1 MQIRIDN
8 LSVNGLGPIASK
20 KWQFTDINLIYGRNE
35 QGKTFIVEY
44 LLSSL
49 FKNSPKT
56 RPLTDSGQVN
66 VIGLADTWVRF
77 EPKSRKKIED
87 YLFADDKPVDLS
99 RLLVV
104 KAGETK
110 FPSSSEKG
118 ITKTILKDYL
128 SDQRVLDM
136 ISSKIPTNIQK
147 STWENGQLILG
158 SQSGECRTYSNYLYD
173 LEKAEKLLAEVD
185 AKYTLGDIV
194 KEKSELEQVDRLIQE
209 QENARRYCAYQ
220 KFSKKKVLF
229 DELEQLPQDKLDE
242 IKKINSDI
250 QSLQKQI
257 QKDEDQINDLEPQ
270 CTHFEWLETAIAECE
285 KRPEALGTRSDMV
298 YILPGIIF
306 ILAAIVFAFLQISW
320 GALVSGAL
328 AALVFVLTILHYRS
342 RLQKSDET
350 AEINRVFQAYEE
362 RFGQKALSITDLKS
376 KHSELKP
383 KYYGLDQIKA
393 DLKACQKEFAGLQK
407 ELDAKLSVFFKQIP
421 KLENVDAQ
429 ISDLQNKRKALD
441 EDYQRENVA
450 LAALGVEPEDYLSDP
465 VDMQFDQKLFNRLIS
480 QRDELC
486 DSIEEKEQSLQVLKQ
501 RVCDLTGSSI
511 SSPWDVIIDQLRD
524 HRDDVSHLMKES
536 KGKIGS
542 GLVITQVINEI
553 REREDEGIA
562 KALAS
567 NAIREPIKALTQAY
581 QGVEMEGDDIYVFS
595 EYERFP
601 VHHLSTGAQ
610 EQILLALRIGLA
622 SYYLKD
628 LQMFLILD
636 DAFQHSD
643 WQRREWMVD
652 QMADLAS
659 IGWQIIYFAMDDH
672 IKQLFEERVKPK
684 FKDRYA
690 AFELTN

>member
-20 KWQFTDINLIYGRNE
+20 KWQFTDINLIYGKNE

-87 YLFADDKPVDLS
+87 YLFAEDKPVDLS

-110 FPSSSEKG
+110 FPSTSEKG

-136 ISSKIPTNIQK
+136 ISNKIPTNIQK
-147 STWENGQLILG
+147 STWDNGQLIPG
-158 SQSGECRTYSNYLYD
+158 QQSGECKTYTNYLSD
-173 LEKAEKLLAEVD
+173 LKKADKLLEEVD
-185 AKYTLGDIV
+185 EKYTLGDIV

-209 QENARRYCAYQ
+209 QENARRHCAYQ
-220 KFSKKKVLF
+220 KSSKMKVIS

-242 IKKINSDI
+242 IKTINNDL

-270 CTHFEWLETAIAECE
+270 CTYFEWLETAITECE
-285 KRPEALGTRSDMV
+285 KRPEALESRSDMV
-298 YILPGIIF
+298 YTLPGIIF
-306 ILAAIVFAFLQISW
+306 IVAAVVFAFLQISW
-320 GALVSGAL
+320 GALVSGTL
-328 AALVFVLTILHYRS
+328 AALFFVLTIFHYRS
-342 RLQKSDET
+342 RLQKSDYT

-393 DLKACQKEFAGLQK
+393 DLKVFQEEFVGLQK
-407 ELDAKLSVFFKQIP
+407 ELDSKLSVFFKQIT
-421 KLENVDAQ
+421 KIEKVDAQ
-429 ISDLQNKRKALD
+429 IRDLQKKRKAL
-441 EDYQRENVA
+441 EENFQRENVA
-450 LAALGVEPEDYLSDP
+450 LASLGVEPEYYLSDSVNTP
-465 VDMQFDQKLFNRLIS
+465 FDQILLDRLID
-480 QRDELC
+480 QRNELC

-501 RVCDLTGSSI
+501 RVCDLIGSSI

-524 HRDDVSHLMKES
+524 HRDEMSQLMKES
-536 KGKIGS
+536 KVKIGS
-542 GLVITQVINEI
+542 GIVITQVINEI
-553 REREDEGIA
+553 REREDEVIS

-567 NAIREPIKALTQAY
+567 NAIQDPIKALTHAY
-581 QGVEMEGDDIYVFS
+581 HGVEMEGEDIYVYN

-601 VHHLSTGAQ
+601 VHQLSTGAQ

-622 SYYLKD
+622 SHYLQD
-628 LQMFLILD
+628 QQMFLILD

-643 WQRREWMVD
+643 WQRREWLVN
-652 QMADLAS
+652 QMTDLAL
-659 IGWQIIYFAMDDH
+659 IGWQIIYFTMDDH
-672 IKQLFEERVKPK
+672 IKQLFESQINTKL
-684 FKDRYA
+684 KDRFA
-690 AFELTN
+690 AFELNN